1 MVTSGYPIRM
11 SPQPEVWLR
20 GPVAGV
26 DPLLMP
32 AAHALLQVLEEA
44 ERETGHLSAEDLWRP
59 AGDAAPIGFH
69 LRHIAGSTDRLFT
82 YARGER
88 LNDRQRTVLAAEKAP
103 GNPPAAATALLDD
116 LRRTIDDA
124 LAQLRATQPSI
135 LKEPRP
141 VGRAGTPS
149 TVLGL
154 LFHAAEHAQRHA
166 GQIATTVRALKLTKA
181 TAAE

>member
-1 MVTSGYPIRM
+1 M
-11 SPQPEVWLR
+11 STQPEVWLR
-20 GPVAGV
+20 GPIAGV

-44 ERETGHLSAEDLWRP
+44 ERETGHLSVEDLWRQ

-88 LNDRQRTVLAAEKAP
+88 LNEQQRTALVAEKSP
-103 GNPPAAATALLDD
+103 GSPPADATVLLDA
-116 LRRTIDDA
+116 LRKSIDDA
-124 LAQLRATQPSI
+124 LAQLRGTPASL

-166 GQIATTVRALKLTKA
+166 GQIATTVRALKLAKGA
-181 TAAE
+181 SAA

>member
-1 MVTSGYPIRM
+1 M
-11 SPQPEVWLR
+11 SDQPEVWLR

-32 AAHALLQVLEEA
+32 AAHALMQVLEDA
-44 ERETGHLSAEDLWRP
+44 ERQTGHLSIEDLWRP

-69 LRHIAGSTDRLFT
+69 LRHIAGSTDRLLT

-88 LNDRQRTVLAAEKAP
+88 LTETQRTVLAAEKSP
-103 GNPPAAATALLDD
+103 GNPPANATALLDA
-116 LRRTIDDA
+116 LRKTIDDA
-124 LAQLRATQPSI
+124 LAQLRGTPASM

-141 VGRAGTPS
+141 VGRAGMPS

-154 LFHAAEHAQRHA
+154 LFHAAEHAQRHS
-166 GQIATTVRALKLTKA
+166 GQIATTVRALKPTKV
-181 TAAE
+181 AAD